1 MSKYVDIGVDE
12 GIGLKDGS
20 DVDNYMG
27 WNQFAP
33 NVNPTL
39 WNIIIEDDFLIRGS
53 RHIDGGAFLLN
64 GTTSQTMKLQPW
76 DLLIH
81 GPWRLSSTTQL
92 VLNGFVIV
100 EGAIL
105 ACIEDSSGVEITNG
119 KFQDPP
125 LDIPVCDVIN
135 TAIISPRY
143 ICFESGNAS
152 NTFNIK
158 GCRFCVDHI
167 AYVDNEI
174 SFWDST
180 ITVNFVDCVL
190 EGNVVAYDGV
200 MIMDYCATISDPG
213 TGTITNSQLDWEPG
227 SILTPDWDAVQ
238 SLWDIAIINA
248 GITQVGS
255 GTYTGYE
262 TGLWGNPRIA
272 I

>member
-143 ICFESGNAS
+143 ICFESGNYSEAS
-152 NTFNIK
+152 SSYLKALELHKKIK
-158 GCRFCVDHI
+158 KDARPLARRLIWPAFTSRDRP
-167 AYVDNEI
+167 
-174 SFWDST
+174 WST
-180 ITVNFVDCVL
+180 AAL
-190 EGNVVAYDGV
+190 EPRWRTSAGV
-200 MIMDYCATISDPG
+200 KT
-213 TGTITNSQLDWEPG
+213 
-227 SILTPDWDAVQ
+227 
-238 SLWDIAIINA
+238 
-248 GITQVGS
+248 
-255 GTYTGYE
+255 
-262 TGLWGNPRIA
+262 
-272 I
+272 